1 MKEKQICDKKKLYKK
16 RFDMLIDVLQFSI
29 STLLNSIMVT
39 VTVIAFSLYVIFDGN
54 LTNMLTDLLAL
65 GDEKIKDVFKV
76 LFVPIL
82 FFIFAF
88 RGYNFISFRKS
99 LKEYNGMHEN
109 VMTGTCRKMPSE
121 PIMQESMNFEER
133 LKEVTIRKHVLI
145 ISKEKRV
152 GMSRIKNLIDI
163 TNLNKDSTLVIAGD
177 VWSTIG
183 LICYGMEKRHDF
195 KTANFSDLQ
204 TIENFK
210 TIIIDNAIFLNN
222 HPTLKKLVL
231 DSFKEDTINFIMT
244 FKNEVDSFN
253 FFKLNDD
260 FASND
265 TQKVQ

>member
-1 MKEKQICDKKKLYKK
+1 MKEKQMCNNKKLCKK

-82 FFIFAF
+82 FFQFAF

-99 LKEYNGMHEN
+99 LEEYDSTYEK
-109 VMTGTCRKMPSE
+109 VKTGTCRKITSE
-121 PIMQESMNFEER
+121 PIIQESVNFEEVNVRKHIVITGETGTGKTTR
-133 LKEVTIRKHVLI
+133 LKELI
-145 ISKEKRV
+145 
-152 GMSRIKNLIDI
+152 
-163 TNLNKDSTLVIAGD
+163 TTHNLNNETTLVID
-177 VWSTIG
+177 IKPCLKNWLDMDKLV
-183 LICYGMEKRHDF
+183 
-195 KTANFSDLQ
+195 NFNIAAFSNEVLL
-204 TIENFK
+204 ENFK
-210 TIIIDNAIFLNN
+210 TIIIDEAFNLNDY
-222 HPTLKKLVL
+222 PTLKKQVL
-231 DSFKEDTINFIMT
+231 DSFKEDTITFIMA
-244 FKNEVDSFN
+244 FQNENDSIN

-265 TQKVQ
+265 THKVQ